1 MTLRPRQRLGQYR
14 IVRRLAAGGFA
25 EVYEAYDTVE
35 GIPVALKVPDPTVL
49 DREGLEGFRKE
60 VRFTARLDHPNI
72 LPIKTAGMVDG
83 RFVVVQ
89 PLGKESLEDRLRRRL
104 SHKKV
109 LHYARQMLDALAHAH
124 GKHVI
129 HCDLKPDNLILFPDD
144 RLRLADFGLAK
155 VAVRSLRASGSGT
168 IGYVAPEQVFGRP
181 SPRSDVFSAG
191 LILWRM
197 VSGQLPEYPYRW
209 PFPGLDRVRR
219 AYHPDLIA
227 LVRKACEFEPK
238 KRFSDA
244 RAMRNAFLRVLP
256 RALRTATNR
265 RRRTQRAAGRD
276 WRQIRLRQF
285 QREFG
290 KLLDTRHE
298 CGACGGPVSEAMLAC
313 PWCGRERKRH
323 RGGTRRTHA
332 CPRCKRGLRADWR
345 FCPWCWGPAVGPF
358 TARRYPDP
366 AYERR
371 CKNPA
376 CERREMLPFQRYCP
390 WCRHKTRHAWPIP
403 GVRKRCPRC
412 RWGVLPEYWSTCP
425 WCAKHLG
432 HGIQPVRA
440 R

>member
-35 GIPVALKVPDPTVL
+35 GIPVALKVPDPAVL

-89 PLGKESLEDRLRRRL
+89 PLGKESLEDRLRRRI

-109 LHYARQMLDALAHAH
+109 LHYARQMLEALAHAH
-124 GKHVI
+124 EKRVI

-155 VAVRSLRASGSGT
+155 IAVRSLRASGSGT

-197 VSGQLPEYPYRW
+197 MSGRLPEYPYRW
-209 PFPGLDRVRR
+209 PFPGLERVRR

-227 LVRKACEFEPK
+227 LVKKACEFDPN

-244 RAMRNAFLRVLP
+244 RAMRNAFLRILP
-256 RALRTATNR
+256 RALRAPGNR
-265 RRRTQRAAGRD
+265 RKRTQRATARD
-276 WRQIRLRQF
+276 WRLIRLRQF

-290 KLLDTRHE
+290 KVLDTRHE
-298 CGACGGPVSEAMLAC
+298 CTACGGPVSEAMLAC

-345 FCPWCWGPAVGPF
+345 YCPWCYGAAVGPF
-358 TARRYPDP
+358 TSRRYADP
-366 AYERR
+366 AYEKR
-371 CKNPA
+371 CKNPR

-390 WCRHKTRHAWPIP
+390 WCRHKTSHAWPIP
-403 GVRKRCPRC
+403 GVKKRCPRC

-432 HGIQPVRA
+432 HGMQPA
-440 R
+440 RGR